1 MPDDDSNP
9 EPDKPRVPAE
19 TFECPMCRQRAPAAQ
34 SIVMGGRRLCFAC
47 ASGWFE
53 DDDEDDSSE

>member
-1 MPDDDSNP
+1 MPEDNP
-9 EPDKPRVPAE
+9 NRENEPPGAPE
-19 TFECPMCRQRAPAAQ
+19 TFECPMCRQRAPVTQ

-53 DDDEDDSSE
+53 DDEDNSGE

>member
-1 MPDDDSNP
+1 MPEDNP
-9 EPDKPRVPAE
+9 DRENEPPRAPSE
-19 TFECPMCRQRAPAAQ
+19 TFECPMCRQRAPITQ

-53 DDDEDDSSE
+53 DDENDGGE

>member
-1 MPDDDSNP
+1 MPEDNP
-9 EPDKPRVPAE
+9 DRENGPPRAPAE
-19 TFECPMCRQRAPAAQ
+19 TFECPMCRQRAPVTQ

-53 DDDEDDSSE
+53 DDEGDHGE

>member
-1 MPDDDSNP
+1 MPEDNP
-9 EPDKPRVPAE
+9 NREKEPPGAPAE
-19 TFECPMCRQRAPAAQ
+19 TFECPMCRQRAPVTQ

-53 DDDEDDSSE
+53 DDEDNSGE

>member
-1 MPDDDSNP
+1 MPEDNP
-9 EPDKPRVPAE
+9 DRENEPPRAPSE
-19 TFECPMCRQRAPAAQ
+19 TFECPMCRQRAPVTQ

-53 DDDEDDSSE
+53 DDENDGGE

>member
-1 MPDDDSNP
+1 MPEDNP
-9 EPDKPRVPAE
+9 DRENEPPRAPAE
-19 TFECPMCRQRAPAAQ
+19 TFECPMCRQRAPVTQ

-53 DDDEDDSSE
+53 DDEDDGGG

>member
-1 MPDDDSNP
+1 MPEDNP
-9 EPDKPRVPAE
+9 DRENEPPRAPSE
-19 TFECPMCRQRAPAAQ
+19 TFECPMCRQRAPITQ

-53 DDDEDDSSE
+53 DDEDEGGE